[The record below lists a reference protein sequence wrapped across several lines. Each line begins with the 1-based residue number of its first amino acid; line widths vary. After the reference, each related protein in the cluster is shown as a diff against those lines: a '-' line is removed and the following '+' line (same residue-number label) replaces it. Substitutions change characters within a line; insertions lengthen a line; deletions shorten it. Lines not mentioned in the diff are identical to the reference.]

1 VYIYVESH
9 VYGEILYIVDQLTHS
24 LPDI

>member
-1 VYIYVESH
+1 MFMEKV
-9 VYGEILYIVDQLTHS
+9 LYIVDQLTHS